1 MCEYVCIY
9 LYYVCVCICMSIY
22 VSVCECV
29 CVCACISVQA
39 VDLSGLW
46 KAFSALKMST
56 APLER
61 GNKHLGS
68 CREIWSTQVCGSG
81 QEASRRPESGE
92 VRAVWSSQKML
103 TAGGPGRTARAPE
116 RGEGVGW
123 ERDWVARMDSGE
135 RRGMHRGEEWQTE
148 NRQGG
153 SAPGRGQSGGAGLGD
168 RPGQPT
174 GRSSWAD
181 SSTDSANFCGL
192 LIMLASSWNECLCCL

>member
-1 MCEYVCIY
+1 MCEYACIY

-22 VSVCECV
+22 VYVCECV

-56 APLER
+56 ALLER

-103 TAGGPGRTARAPE
+103 TAGGPGKTARAPE
-116 RGEGVGW
+116 RGAGRRVRERLSSKDGRWGEMRNAQGW
-123 ERDWVARMDSGE
+123 
-135 RRGMHRGEEWQTE
+135 GMAGREQT
-148 NRQGG
+148 RWICL
-153 SAPGRGQSGGAGLGD
+153 GGAGLGD
-168 RPGQPT
+168 GPGQPT
-174 GRSSWAD
+174 GSSWAD
-181 SSTDSANFCGL
+181 SSTDSANVCGQ
-192 LIMLASSWNECLCCL
+192 LIMPASSWNECLCCL

>member
-1 MCEYVCIY
+1 MCEYACIY
-9 LYYVCVCICMSIY
+9 LYYVCAYIYMSIY
-22 VSVCECV
+22 VYVCECV
-29 CVCACISVQA
+29 CACACISVQA

-81 QEASRRPESGE
+81 QEASRHPESGE
-92 VRAVWSSQKML
+92 GRVVWSSQKML

-116 RGEGVGW
+116 RGGGHGVREW
-123 ERDWVARMDSGE
+123 AARMGGGE
-135 RRGMHRGEEWQTE
+135 RWGMHRGEEWQAE

-153 SAPGRGQSGGAGLGD
+153 SAPGSGGLGRAGLGD

-181 SSTDSANFCGL
+181 SSTDSANFRGQ
-192 LIMLASSWNECLCCL
+192 LIMPASSWNECLCCL